1 MPAWAQVKS
10 HLIKWPLLILLVSNF
25 FLRDLVGGRF
35 FPGKTIL
42 LVCFLEV
49 VAALRTLPSP
59 RNAEQVTVADT
70 ALSWRESSP
79 GRMSLAKRSFQ
90 PCLVIL
96 SDNLKTIERHY
107 VQICK

>member
-10 HLIKWPLLILLVSNF
+10 HLIKWPLLILLVSSF

-35 FPGKTIL
+35 FSGKTVL

-70 ALSWRESSP
+70 ALSWGESSP
-79 GRMSLAKRSFQ
+79 GRIVPHQEVIFSRVLSF
-90 PCLVIL
+90 LV
-96 SDNLKTIERHY
+96 TICR
-107 VQICK
+107 IRKP